1 MTNLTKALLPAVMA
15 VLGITVADAALFT
28 VDGLQYTTLSDSTVS
43 VKQHLEGTDVK
54 IPAKVTD
61 PDDNTEYAVVQV
73 ERRAF
78 YQANIKTLSVAGS
91 VKHIDTYAF
100 WQAKVET
107 VTIEDG
113 VETIGYGAFKACPNL
128 TSVKLPSTLKELG
141 TVYYLTGGDGC
152 VFGECG
158 ALKDIEVPGSV
169 KTIPDQTFMG
179 CISLA
184 TVKLNEGTDSI
195 GERAFELC
203 TSLRSLEIPS
213 SVVKLGRAVFNKS
226 GLENPV
232 VPGQIKIIPNSA
244 YLWCQN
250 MQSFKIE
257 EGVEEVGKSSFADCR
272 GFTRIDV
279 PNSVEWIRSDAFQGN
294 PFVKEIYIGSGI
306 RRMGHASLAVWAP
319 DQATNT
325 PQWVLEE
332 IHIASPV
339 PPVHEQN
346 DDHFDIVA
354 DDFFFGGKE
363 FTDELR
369 AKFYSEVK
377 LYVPESA
384 IEEYK
389 KADIWKEFTNI
400 LPEEEEQGGVDGI
413 TMDGGIRIENG
424 IVYADGKIE
433 VYTLAGNLSAS
444 SEGMLNLDMLG
455 KGMYIVRA
463 GDKTIKTVVK

>member
-1 MTNLTKALLPAVMA
+1 MSNLTKFLLPAVMA
-15 VLGITVADAALFT
+15 VSGITVADAALFT

-43 VKQHLEGTDVK
+43 VKKYFEGTDVR
-54 IPAKVTD
+54 IPSKVTD
-61 PDDNTEYAVVQV
+61 PDDDTEYAVVQV
-73 ERRAF
+73 ERQAF
-78 YQANIKTLSVAGS
+78 YQADIKTLNIPSS

-100 WQAKVET
+100 WKAKVET
-107 VTIEDG
+107 VTIEEG
-113 VETIGYGAFKACPNL
+113 LESIGHAAFKSCAKL
-128 TSVKLPSTLKELG
+128 TSINLPSTLKELG
-141 TVYYLTGGDGC
+141 RVWDLTGVDGC
-152 VFGECG
+152 VFAECSS
-158 ALKDIEVPGSV
+158 LKEIEVPGSV
-169 KTIPDQTFMG
+169 GYLPQQTFLE
-179 CISLA
+179 CASLSNI
-184 TVKLNEGTDSI
+184 KLNEGTDSI

-203 TSLRSLEIPS
+203 TALRSIDLPS
-213 SVVKLGRAVFNKS
+213 SVVKLDRAVFNKS

-232 VPGQIKIIPNSA
+232 IPGQIKIIPNSA
-244 YLWCQN
+244 YLWCQS

-306 RRMGHASLAVWAP
+306 RRMGHACFAVWGP
-319 DQATNT
+319 DEASNT

-346 DDHFDIVA
+346 DDHFEIVA

-400 LPEEEEQGGVDGI
+400 LPEEEDQDGVDSI
-413 TMDGGIRIENG
+413 TTDNEIRIENG

-444 SEGMLNLDMLG
+444 SEGSLNLDMLG
-455 KGMYIVRA
+455 KGMYIVRS
-463 GDKTIKTVVK
+463 GDKTMKTVVK

>member
-1 MTNLTKALLPAVMA
+1 MTNLTKFILPAVMA
-15 VLGITVADAALFT
+15 VSGITVADAALFT

-43 VKQHLEGTDVK
+43 VKKYIEGTDVK

-61 PDDNTEYAVVQV
+61 PAGNTEYAVVQV

-78 YQANIKTLSVAGS
+78 YQANIKTVSVAGS
-91 VKHIDTYAF
+91 VKHLDTYAF
-100 WQAKVET
+100 WKANVET

-113 VETIGYGAFKACPNL
+113 LETMGYGAFKACPKL

-141 TVYYLTGGDGC
+141 TVYELTGGDGA
-152 VFGECG
+152 VFAECG
-158 ALKDIEVPGSV
+158 ALKEIEVPGSV
-169 KTIPDQTFMG
+169 AYIPEQSFMG
-179 CISLA
+179 CSSLA

-195 GERAFELC
+195 GERVFELC
-203 TSLRSLEIPS
+203 TALRSLEIPS
-213 SVVKLGRAVFNKS
+213 SVVKLGHGIFNKS

-232 VPGQIKIIPNSA
+232 IPGQIKIIPNSA
-244 YLWCQN
+244 YLWCQS

-279 PNSVEWIRSDAFQGN
+279 PNSVEWIRTDAFQGN

-306 RRMGHASLAVWAP
+306 RRMGHACLAVWGP
-319 DQATNT
+319 DEATNT
-325 PQWVLEE
+325 PKWVLEE
-332 IHIASPV
+332 IHIASTV

-346 DDHFDIVA
+346 DDHFNIVD

-413 TMDGGIRIENG
+413 TIDGGIRIENG

-444 SEGMLNLDMLG
+444 SEGVLNLDMLG

-463 GDKTIKTVVK
+463 GDKTMKTVVK

>member
-1 MTNLTKALLPAVMA
+1 MSNLTKALLPAVMA
-15 VLGITVADAALFT
+15 VFGISVADASTFT
-28 VDGLQYTTLSDSTVS
+28 VDGLQYITLSDSTVS
-43 VKQHLEGTDVK
+43 VKKYFEGTDVK
-54 IPAKVTD
+54 IPSKVTD
-61 PDDNTEYAVVQV
+61 PDDDTEYAVVQV
-73 ERRAF
+73 ERQAF
-78 YQANIKTLSVAGS
+78 YQADIKTLSVAGS

-100 WQAKVET
+100 WKAKVET

-113 VETIGYGAFKACPNL
+113 LETIGHAAFKACPKL
-128 TSVKLPSTLKELG
+128 ASVKLPSTLKELG
-141 TVYYLTGGDGC
+141 TVWDVTGVDGC
-152 VFGECG
+152 VFAECG
-158 ALKDIEVPGSV
+158 ALKEIEVPGSV
-169 KTIPDQTFMG
+169 ETLPQQTFMG
-179 CISLA
+179 CSSLA

-213 SVVKLGRAVFNKS
+213 SVMKLGHGIFNKS

-244 YLWCQN
+244 YLWCQS

-294 PFVKEIYIGSGI
+294 PFVKEVYIGSGI
-306 RRMGHASLAVWAP
+306 RRMGHGCLALWAP
-319 DQATNT
+319 DEATNT

-346 DDHFDIVA
+346 DDHSEIVA

-400 LPEEEEQGGVDGI
+400 LPEKEPQEGVDGI
-413 TMDGGIRIENG
+413 TVDSGIRIENG
-424 IVYADGKIE
+424 IVYADSKIE
-433 VYTLAGNLSAS
+433 VYTLSGVLAAF
-444 SEGMLNLDMLG
+444 SEGSLNLEMLG

-463 GDKTIKTVVK
+463 GDKTMKTVVK